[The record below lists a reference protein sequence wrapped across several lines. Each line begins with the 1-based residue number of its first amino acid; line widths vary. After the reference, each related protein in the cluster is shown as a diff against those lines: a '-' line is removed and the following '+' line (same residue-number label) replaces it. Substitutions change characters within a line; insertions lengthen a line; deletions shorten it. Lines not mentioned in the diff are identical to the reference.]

1 MAPNAGG
8 HLAAAWPT
16 YGRDFARTGV
26 ATGVAPAGGS
36 GSLHVS
42 WRASLDG
49 AVYGQPLLVGT
60 TVIAATEND
69 SLYALDAST
78 GQVRWRTHVGTPVPL
93 ADLPCGDIDPLGI
106 TGTPV
111 YDGGNG
117 LVYAVAE
124 TSGYHHVL
132 VGVSAATGA
141 VTVERDI
148 PTPDG
153 QPRYDQQRPGLAIED
168 GRVYVAFG
176 GLYGDCGPYRG
187 SVVGVP
193 LSGTGSAVSYLVP
206 TAREGAVWGTAG
218 PVIGPD
224 GTLYVSVGN
233 GSTSSTAFD
242 GSDSVTAL
250 SPALRQVGIFAPST
264 WYTDSQHDLDLGSTQ
279 PALLA
284 SGMLLALGKS
294 GTAYLISAAHPGGVG
309 GQVAQAGRLPG
320 LRRGRRG
327 GQHRVRALRAGRHGR
342 DQHRG
347 RQAPRAVARAGQ
359 RLGLPGRRRRG
370 GLGHRLERWHA
381 VRARPGHRRD
391 PVLAAPGHV
400 PAALRVDVD
409 DGQPRLPRHHGRRAG
424 SHWRLTMVDH
434 VRLRAWR
441 ERVAG
446 PFGIKGLARSW
457 PRRSGGAGRL
467 GPWPLRRTSNH
478 RCPRSSST
486 WTGR

>member
-1 MAPNAGG
+1 MRMRLGRTAR
-8 HLAAAWPT
+8 LAAAALTGGVLAAAAGCAGSPGNDISGSGTSTGSAPPARTLTSAPGSGGHPGTGWPT

-26 ATGVAPAGGS
+26 AADTAPAGP
-36 GSLHVS
+36 LRVS
-42 WRASLDG
+42 WQAHLDG

-60 TVIAATEND
+60 MVIAATEND
-69 SLYALDAST
+69 SIYALDAAT
-78 GQVRWRTHVGTPVPL
+78 GQVVWRTHVGTPVPL
-93 ADLPCGDIDPLGI
+93 ADLPCGNIDPLGI

-111 YDGGNG
+111 YDAGNG

-132 VGVSAATGA
+132 LGVSATDGA
-141 VTVERDI
+141 VQVERDI
-148 PTPDG
+148 PAPDG

-193 LSGTGSAVSYLVP
+193 LSGSGPLVSYLVP

-233 GSTSSTAFD
+233 GSVTSTKFD

-250 SPALRQVGIFAPST
+250 SPALRQVGIFAPSS
-264 WYTDSQHDLDLGSTQ
+264 WYDDSQHDLDLGSTQ

-294 GTAYLISAAHPGGVG
+294 GTAYLVSAAHPGGVG
-309 GQVAQAGRLPG
+309 GQVAQADVCPAYG
-320 LRRGRRG
+320 
-327 GQHRVRALRAGRHGR
+327 AA
-342 DQHRG
+342 
-347 RQAPRAVARAGQ
+347 AVAGSTVYEPCEQGGMAAISTAGNKIRVLWRGPAQ

-370 GLGHRLERWHA
+370 GMGHRLDRGDA
-381 VRARPGHRRD
+381 VRARPGDRRD
-391 PVLAAPGHV
+391 PVLAEPGH
-400 PAALRVDVD
+400 LRC
-409 DGQPRLPRHHGRRAG
+409 
-424 SHWRLTMVDH
+424 
-434 VRLRAWR
+434 
-441 ERVAG
+441 
-446 PFGIKGLARSW
+446 
-457 PRRSGGAGRL
+457 
-467 GPWPLRRTSNH
+467 RTSP
-478 RCPRSSST
+478 RCR
-486 WTGR
+486 